1 MILGYTKTED
11 LPATTLDDVFRRAA
25 TRRPGAF
32 ALADPPNRDSFTD
45 GPSRHLTYAEADR
58 VVSAIA
64 SRLRTLGLQT
74 DAIIGIQLPNAVESV
89 LTTLGVLRAGLIAV
103 PLPLLWRR
111 ADMARALGQVGAK
124 AIVTTSR
131 IGDFDACAMAMQVA
145 ADIFPISHVCSFGPS
160 LPDGLIA
167 LDDLLHGAPE
177 LPPEIERDGNPA
189 AHVAVVTFDVTPDGL
204 VAVAR
209 NHAEL
214 IAGWPCHPARRPHRA
229 GRSPAGLLRRGLVCG
244 ARADHDAL
252 AAQQRYA
259 AAASRL
265 RSRRVRRAMPRTWP
279 PMPWSCR
286 ANWCRNWRRPDCW
299 LTAD

>member
-11 LPATTLDDVFRRAA
+11 LPATTLDDVFHRAA
-25 TRRPGAF
+25 RRRPGAF

-214 IAGWPCHPARRPHRA
+214 IAGGLATLLEGRIEPDARLLGCCAAGSFAGLALTMMPWLLSSGTLLLHHGFEAGAFAAQCREHGPRCRGRA
-229 GRSPAGLLRRGLVCG
+229 GRTGAATGGGRIAG
-244 ARADHDAL
+244 
-252 AAQQRYA
+252 
-259 AAASRL
+259 
-265 RSRRVRRAMPRTWP
+265 
-279 PMPWSCR
+279 
-286 ANWCRNWRRPDCW
+286 
-299 LTAD
+299 

>member
-1 MILGYTKTED
+1 M
-11 LPATTLDDVFRRAA
+11 FRRAA

-89 LTTLGVLRAGLIAV
+89 LTTLGVLRADLIAV

-124 AIVTTSR
+124 AIVTMSR

-214 IAGWPCHPARRPHRA
+214 IAGGLATLLEGRIEPDARLLGCCAAGSFAGLALTMMPWLLSSGTRLLHHGFEPAR
-229 GRSPAGLLRRGLVCG
+229 SPRN
-244 ARADHDAL
+244 
-252 AAQQRYA
+252 AANMA
-259 AAASRL
+259 
-265 RSRRVRRAMPRTWP
+265 

>member
-11 LPATTLDDVFRRAA
+11 LPATTLDEVFRRAA

-32 ALADPPNRDSFTD
+32 ALADPTNRDSFTD
-45 GPSRHLTYAEADR
+45 GPPRHLTYAEADR

-103 PLPLLWRR
+103 
-111 ADMARALGQVGAK
+111 
-124 AIVTTSR
+124 
-131 IGDFDACAMAMQVA
+131 QVA

-229 GRSPAGLLRRGLVCG
+229 GRSPARLLRRGLVCG

>member
-124 AIVTTSR
+124 AIVTKSR

-145 ADIFPISHVCSFGPS
+145 ADDQPCLQLRPQSAGR
-160 LPDGLIA
+160 
-167 LDDLLHGAPE
+167 LDCAG
-177 LPPEIERDGNPA
+177 RPA
-189 AHVAVVTFDVTPDGL
+189 AWRPRVA
-204 VAVAR
+204 
-209 NHAEL
+209 
-214 IAGWPCHPARRPHRA
+214 AGDRARRQPS
-229 GRSPAGLLRRGLVCG
+229 G
-244 ARADHDAL
+244 
-252 AAQQRYA
+252 
-259 AAASRL
+259 
-265 RSRRVRRAMPRTWP
+265 SRRSGDVRRHA
-279 PMPWSCR
+279 
-286 ANWCRNWRRPDCW
+286 
-299 LTAD
+299 